1 MANKDDLIKLSKG
14 DNKTKTP
21 IVKKT
26 VEKKVIEKKITPAE
40 ERDIKTKAKV
50 EELLKD
56 VELTPK
62 KDDELLEV
70 SSTESKN
77 DVEWLG
83 EQVSKL
89 SEENERLRSEA
100 ALAKEDY
107 NKILADFQK
116 LKKGDGI
123 VLTNTID
130 DSALKTKIVQ
140 LFGEIQANY
149 LSMGRNFVIV
159 PAAFLNRLILFFPFL
174 GNDKKF

>member
-1 MANKDDLIKLSKG
+1 MANKDNLIKLAKG
-14 DNKTKTP
+14 DDKTKTP
-21 IVKKT
+21 VVKKT

-40 ERDIKTKAKV
+40 ERDIKTKKKV

-62 KDDELLEV
+62 KDDEPLEIN
-70 SSTESKN
+70 TKSKG

-89 SEENERLRSEA
+89 SEENEKLRSEA

-107 NKILADFQK
+107 NKIFADFQQ

-130 DSALKTKIVQ
+130 DSALKTKITQ

-174 GNDKKF
+174 GSDKKF

>member
-14 DNKTKTP
+14 DNKAKSP
-21 IVKKT
+21 VVKKT
-26 VEKKVIEKKITPAE
+26 VEKVIEKKITPAE

-50 EELLKD
+50 AELLQD
-56 VELTPK
+56 VNLEPK
-62 KDDELLEV
+62 KDDELLEIN
-70 SSTESKN
+70 TESKG

-83 EQVSKL
+83 EQVSRL

-107 NKILADFQK
+107 SKILADFQK

-130 DSALKTKIVQ
+130 DSALKTQITQ

-149 LSMGRNFVIV
+149 LAMGRNFVIV

-174 GNDKKF
+174 GGEKKF

>member
-14 DNKTKTP
+14 DNKAKSP
-21 IVKKT
+21 VVKKT
-26 VEKKVIEKKITPAE
+26 VEKVIEKKITPAE

-50 EELLKD
+50 AELLQDVDLEPKKDEELL
-56 VELTPK
+56 EIN
-62 KDDELLEV
+62 
-70 SSTESKN
+70 TESKG

-107 NKILADFQK
+107 GKLFEDFQK

-130 DSALKTKIVQ
+130 DSTLKAKITQ

-149 LSMGRNFVIV
+149 LAMGRNFVIV

-174 GNDKKF
+174 GGEKKF